1 MHIAQKVREQD
12 GRESLDDSSLL
23 WPYLYH
29 FYIILGSA
37 PTVGGGGISET
48 LNLRQS
54 CMRRTGEPIAGPKV

>member
-37 PTVGGGGISET
+37 PTVGGGGGYFRNTELKT
-48 LNLRQS
+48 KLH
-54 CMRRTGEPIAGPKV
+54 EEDW